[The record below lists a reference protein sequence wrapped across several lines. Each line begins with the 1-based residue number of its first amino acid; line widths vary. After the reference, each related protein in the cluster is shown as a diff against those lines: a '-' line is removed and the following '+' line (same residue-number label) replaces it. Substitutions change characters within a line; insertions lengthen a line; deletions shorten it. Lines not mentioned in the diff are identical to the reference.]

1 MFVAR
6 PSMRRRSGVC
16 PMLRSLSATGGLA
29 GHFSRLWLG
38 RPSLARIFW
47 HDMLLV
53 GTAIGVTAT
62 MLGYLALAADAPGAV
77 SLAVSMAPLP
87 YSLLLVTAVWRSA
100 ATAGAEWA
108 WSARTAA
115 AAWLLLVTMI

>member
-1 MFVAR
+1 MSQFSQVR
-6 PSMRRRSGVC
+6 PV
-16 PMLRSLSATGGLA
+16 LRSALAPTGLA
-29 GHFSRLWLG
+29 GHFRRLWLG

-53 GTAIGVTAT
+53 GTAIGLTAT

-100 ATAGAEWA
+100 ATAAAEWA